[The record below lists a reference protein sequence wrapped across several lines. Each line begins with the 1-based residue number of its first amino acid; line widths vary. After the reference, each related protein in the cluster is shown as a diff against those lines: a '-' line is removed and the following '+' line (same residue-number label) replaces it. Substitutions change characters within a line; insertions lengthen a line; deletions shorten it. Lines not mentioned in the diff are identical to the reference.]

1 MRGAL
6 LFGFFLIVYPIEGG
20 NITRLVND
28 AAGNQGIGLNNL
40 YKG

>member
-1 MRGAL
+1 MKVAFFL
-6 LFGFFLIVYPIEGG
+6 GFLLIVYAIEGG

-28 AAGNQGIGLNNL
+28 AAGNQGVGLNNL